1 MDKYFLCL
9 LVLHGFCNFISD
21 CIPSNFVASMCSIC
35 LWKQGRTK
43 KVHRKV
49 HRNWITNF
57 GWHFVLHAGTIGY
70 AMIVAPG
77 VTVTFTCTGPGDQSA
92 VEPTWF
98 VNGKFTV
105 TDGGCYRSILRRA
118 EGLIYTA
125 TLMINGNRTCD
136 TFIIYC
142 RIYRD
147 SQFLY
152 LHNATLTFQ
161 GILLHTVV

>member
-1 MDKYFLCL
+1 M
-9 LVLHGFCNFISD
+9 
-21 CIPSNFVASMCSIC
+21 
-35 LWKQGRTK
+35 
-43 KVHRKV
+43 

-57 GWHFVLHAGTIGY
+57 GWHFVLHAGTVGY

-77 VTVTFTCTGPGDQSA
+77 VTVTFTCTGPADQST

-98 VNGKFTV
+98 VNGEIAETEG
-105 TDGGCYRSILRRA
+105 DCYRSILRRA

-136 TFIIYC
+136 SFIIYC

-161 GILLHTVV
+161 GKWLLYHLVTYSCLRCNNMLQLARPLSLYNVSHRSSSFTWKRSQR